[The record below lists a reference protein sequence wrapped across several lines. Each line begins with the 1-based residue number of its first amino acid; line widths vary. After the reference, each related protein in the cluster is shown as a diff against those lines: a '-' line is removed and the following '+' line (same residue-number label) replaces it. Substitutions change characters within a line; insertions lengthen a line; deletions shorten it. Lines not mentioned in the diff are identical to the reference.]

1 VLERSWSTRKV
12 IIKKRKN
19 CCKLLANR
27 RSEGPKAR
35 RSEGGERREK
45 LEYHRQNR
53 SYGDERDKNKN
64 RNRNKKYEE

>member
-27 RSEGPKAR
+27 RSEG
-35 RSEGGERREK
+35 GERREK

-53 SYGDERDKNKN
+53 SYGDKRDKNKN